1 MSVGAYPEVV
11 STVTPRT
18 LIADDQTDVLEALR
32 LLLRREGHEIET
44 AVSPAG
50 VLDAIRSRDFDLLL
64 LDLNY
69 ARDTTSGME
78 GLELIEKLH
87 AIDEQLPIVVMTAWG
102 NTNLAVEAMRRGA
115 CDYIEKPWD
124 NTHLLA
130 KLAAPLARLE
140 SGKAL
145 YASARELAEARLMQQ
160 ELLQRELP
168 QFPGLEIAVAW
179 LPAGVVSG
187 DSYDVTQFADGSG
200 AVLISDA
207 VGKGVPAALLA
218 SSVQATVRA
227 LSSEKRN
234 PGNVLEDANA
244 FACRRLEHG
253 RFVSLAYLHFD
264 ARGNNVRYCNAGH
277 PAPLVLRKDGGVERL
292 EEGGPV
298 LGEFPGRRFAD
309 AEVALRDDDW
319 VVAYTDGISES
330 RNANGDEFGEL
341 GILRLAEQRAT
352 MSAQEFSRRLVDEAR
367 RHAGGRLRD
376 DATAVVLKV
385 RGD

>member
-1 MSVGAYPEVV
+1 MKD
-11 STVTPRT
+11 TVTPRT

-87 AIDEQLPIVVMTAWG
+87 GMDEQLPIVVMTAWG
-102 NTNLAVEAMRRGA
+102 NTMLAVEAMRRGA

-124 NTHLLA
+124 NSQLLA
-130 KLAAPLARLE
+130 KLAKSAT
-140 SGKAL
+140 GKGGL
-145 YASARELAEARLMQQ
+145 HASARELAEARSMQQ
-160 ELLQRELP
+160 ELLQREIP
-168 QFPGLEIAVAW
+168 AFEGLEVGVEW
-179 LPAGVVSG
+179 RPAGVVSG
-187 DSYDVTQFADGSG
+187 DSYDVAQFADGSG

-227 LSSEKRN
+227 LSSEKRR
-234 PGNVLEDANA
+234 PGSVVEDANA
-244 FACRRLEHG
+244 FACGRLEHG
-253 RFVSLAYLHFD
+253 RFVSLVYLHMD
-264 ARGNNVRYCNAGH
+264 ARGKRVKFCNAGH
-277 PAPLVLRKDGGVERL
+277 PAPLLIRKDGSVERL
-292 EEGGPV
+292 EAGGPV

-309 AEVALRDDDW
+309 GEVELGEGDW
-319 VVAYTDGISES
+319 MVAYTDGISES
-330 RNANGDEFGEL
+330 RSANGDEFGEL
-341 GILRLAEQRAT
+341 GILRLAERRGP
-352 MSAQEFSRRLVDEAR
+352 MSAQEFSRRLVEEAR
-367 RHAGGRLRD
+367 QHAGGRLRD
-376 DATAVVLKV
+376 DATAVVLKI
-385 RGD
+385 RGE